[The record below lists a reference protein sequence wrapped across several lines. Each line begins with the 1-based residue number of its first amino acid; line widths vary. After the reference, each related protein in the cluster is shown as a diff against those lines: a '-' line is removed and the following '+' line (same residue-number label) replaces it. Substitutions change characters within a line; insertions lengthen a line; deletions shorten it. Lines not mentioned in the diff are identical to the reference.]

1 MSVWGVVVAAG
12 AGSRFGGLKQLA
24 ELRGEPTWMWSRK
37 QLLAGG
43 VDEVIV
49 VGPVEGGVPGGA
61 RRRDSVSAGLACV
74 PSDVEFVLIH
84 DAVRPLASA
93 ELVKRVIDGLGVGDP
108 DGVVPVIP
116 VRDTLKEVAG
126 GMVVATRDRSNLVIA
141 QTPQGFRMKTLAR
154 AHALFEGDASD
165 DASMVEAIG
174 GTVVWVEGD
183 PRNLKLTYP
192 EDLAVLEALI

>member
-12 AGSRFGGLKQLA
+12 VGSRFGGLKQLA
-24 ELRGEPTWMWSRK
+24 ELRGEPTWVWSRT

-43 VDEVIV
+43 VDEGIV
-49 VGPVEGGVPGGA
+49 VGPVEGGVPGGT
-61 RRRDSVSAGLACV
+61 RRRDSVSAGLAGI

-93 ELVKRVIDGLGVGDP
+93 ELVKRVIDRLGVGDA
-108 DGVVPVIP
+108 DGVVPGIP
-116 VRDTLKEVAG
+116 VRDTLKEIAG
-126 GMVVATRDRSNLVIA
+126 GVVVATLDRSNLVVA
-141 QTPQGFRMKTLAR
+141 QTPQGFRMKVLAR

-192 EDLAVLEALI
+192 DDLAVLEALI